1 MYNFFTKTLR
11 CCSYAIY
18 CFCQIYL
25 YKIVLKYAH
34 ENVALC
40 NSVTYTLFFF
50 FQCYIFSSIDEQ
62 LFKKIDYFCR
72 EMCK

>member
-50 FQCYIFSSIDEQ
+50 FQCYIFPV
-62 LFKKIDYFCR
+62 
-72 EMCK
+72 

>member
-1 MYNFFTKTLR
+1 MKNRTNKFEICTIFHEDAKVF
-11 CCSYAIY
+11 SYAIY

-40 NSVTYTLFFF
+40 NSVTF
-50 FQCYIFSSIDEQ
+50 
-62 LFKKIDYFCR
+62 
-72 EMCK
+72 